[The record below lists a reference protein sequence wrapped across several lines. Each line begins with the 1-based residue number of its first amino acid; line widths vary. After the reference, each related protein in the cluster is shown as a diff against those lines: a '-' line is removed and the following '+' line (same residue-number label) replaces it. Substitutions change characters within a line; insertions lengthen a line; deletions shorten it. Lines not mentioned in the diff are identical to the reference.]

1 MSNKFNKSYYKTSS
15 YRTDTDGW
23 IAYYQN
29 LLQAYR
35 ALARKMNEDLNLA
48 KNQLRNLE
56 LSNVQLSTKMA
67 NFENKKYQLL
77 KLAEISELDKTN
89 LNKTFST

>member
-1 MSNKFNKSYYKTSS
+1 
-15 YRTDTDGW
+15 
-23 IAYYQN
+23 
-29 LLQAYR
+29 
-35 ALARKMNEDLNLA
+35 MNEDLNLA

-56 LSNVQLSTKMA
+56 LSNVQLSTKMS

-89 LNKTFST
+89 LNKTFSMQL

>member
-1 MSNKFNKSYYKTSS
+1 
-15 YRTDTDGW
+15 
-23 IAYYQN
+23 
-29 LLQAYR
+29 
-35 ALARKMNEDLNLA
+35 MNEDLNLA

-56 LSNVQLSTKMA
+56 LSNVQLSTKMS

-89 LNKTFST
+89 LNKTFSKQL

>member
-1 MSNKFNKSYYKTSS
+1 MF
-15 YRTDTDGW
+15 GH
-23 IAYYQN
+23 N
-29 LLQAYR
+29 LDDDIQSDLSGDLCRVMRSLVSGNRDA
-35 ALARKMNEDLNLA
+35 NHTVDLNLA

>member
-1 MSNKFNKSYYKTSS
+1 
-15 YRTDTDGW
+15 
-23 IAYYQN
+23 
-29 LLQAYR
+29 
-35 ALARKMNEDLNLA
+35 MNEDLNLA

>member
-1 MSNKFNKSYYKTSS
+1 
-15 YRTDTDGW
+15 
-23 IAYYQN
+23 
-29 LLQAYR
+29 
-35 ALARKMNEDLNLA
+35 MNEDLNLA

-56 LSNVQLSTKMA
+56 LSNVQLSTKMS

-89 LNKTFST
+89 LNKTFSKNVVKNKLFVI

>member
-1 MSNKFNKSYYKTSS
+1 M
-15 YRTDTDGW
+15 DGW
-23 IAYYQN
+23 MTYYQN

-48 KNQLRNLE
+48 KNQLRNME
-56 LSNVQLSTKMA
+56 LSNVQLTTKMS

-77 KLAEISELDKTN
+77 KLAEISELDKNN
-89 LNKTFST
+89 LNKTFSK